1 MIRVLGVPG
10 LILIFVVYYSGYSER
25 VHPRVPAGEGLRDFR
40 GSRAR
45 RQERGGGGKRA
56 ASYSHTSTFRPLVP

>member
-1 MIRVLGVPG
+1 MIRVLGAPG
-10 LILIFVVYYSGYSER
+10 LILIIVVYYSGYSER

-56 ASYSHTSTFRPLVP
+56 A